1 MKLENV
7 MEPTDDGKAVVSAR
21 IDAKLAT
28 KFKALQA
35 KLSKGGYNL
44 RLTTVVEE
52 AMKELLDQAK

>member
-35 KLSKGGYNL
+35 KLSKDGYNL
-44 RLTTVVEE
+44 RLATVVEE